1 MVSEPMLRRLSLLI
15 VCLCLIQI
23 SGCRKGGMQQ
33 KGPQRPVPVSVAE
46 VVQKDVPIEVRTVGS
61 AEAMETVSI
70 VPQVA
75 GLIQNVHFKE
85 GDYVKAGDPLFT
97 IDTRPYTAN
106 LSAARANL
114 AKNRALADEG
124 QRTVARLEKLKKEG
138 IATEQELSQARA
150 SAAAQQATLNAD
162 RANIASSSLNVQFA
176 RIQSPISG
184 RTGSLLV
191 NAGNVVRTNETR
203 ALVVIR
209 SVAPI
214 YVRFAVPEQYLSGVR
229 DAMKKGTVPVVALP
243 RGGGK
248 PVNGE
253 LTFIE
258 NTVDAA
264 TGKVDMKGKFENDD
278 ETLWPGQFVDVLLR
292 IGLQKA
298 AIVVPESAVQTGQD
312 GPYTYVV
319 GADLK
324 VALRRLTVDRT
335 HGNEIVVKKGV
346 EPRERVVTDGQIRVT
361 DGSQVEIK
369 APTPGVDEPVPNATG
384 SGARPDKPTLEGQK

>member
-1 MVSEPMLRRLSLLI
+1 
-15 VCLCLIQI
+15 
-23 SGCRKGGMQQ
+23 MQE
-33 KGPQRPVPVSVAE
+33 KGPKRPVPVSVAD

-61 AEAMETVSI
+61 AEAIETVSV

-75 GLIQNVHFKE
+75 GLIQSVHFKE
-85 GDYVKAGDPLFT
+85 GDLVKAGDPLFT

-124 QRTVARLEKLKKEG
+124 QRTVARLEKLRKDG

-150 SAAAQQATLNAD
+150 SSAAQQATLNAD

-214 YVRFAVPEQYLSGVR
+214 YVRFAVPEQYLPGVR
-229 DAMKKGTVPVVALP
+229 DAMKKGAVPVVATP

-248 PVNGE
+248 SVSGE

-258 NTVDAA
+258 NTVDMA
-264 TGKVDMKGKFENDD
+264 TGKVDMKGKFENED
-278 ETLWPGQFVDVLLR
+278 ESLWPGQFVDVTLR
-292 IGLQKA
+292 IGLQRNA
-298 AIVVPESAVQTGQD
+298 VVVPEAAVQTGQD

-324 VALRRLTVDRT
+324 VTLRHLTVDRT
-335 HGNEIVVKKGV
+335 AGDEIVVKKGV

-369 APTPGVDEPVPNATG
+369 APTPGVDEPVPSATG
-384 SGARPDKPTLEGQK
+384 AGPKRDEPTLEGQK

>member
-1 MVSEPMLRRLSLLI
+1 
-15 VCLCLIQI
+15 
-23 SGCRKGGMQQ
+23 MQQ

-46 VVQKDVPIEVRTVGS
+46 VVQKDVPIEVKTVGS
-61 AEAMETVSI
+61 AEAIETVEI

-75 GLIQNVHFKE
+75 GLIQNVHFNE
-85 GDYVKAGDPLFT
+85 GDFVKAGDPLFT

-124 QRTVARLEKLKKEG
+124 QRTVARLEKLRKDG
-138 IATEQELSQARA
+138 IATEQELSAARA
-150 SAAAQQATLNAD
+150 GALAQQATLNAD

-191 NAGNVVRTNETR
+191 NAGNVVRSNETR

-229 DAMKKGTVPVVALP
+229 DAMKKGAVPVVATP

-248 PVNGE
+248 AVSGE

-258 NTVDAA
+258 NTVDSA
-264 TGKVDMKGKFENDD
+264 TGKVDMKGKFDNDD
-278 ETLWPGQFVDVLLR
+278 ETLWPGQFVDVVLR
-292 IGLQKA
+292 IGLQKSA
-298 AIVVPESAVQTGQD
+298 LVLPEAAVQTGQD

-319 GADLK
+319 GSDQK
-324 VALRRLTVDRT
+324 VALRRLTVDRIF
-335 HGNEIVVKKGV
+335 GSEIVVKKGV
-346 EPRERVVTDGQIRVT
+346 AAKERVVIDGQIRVT

-369 APTPGVDEPVPNATG
+369 APTLGVNEPIPSATG
-384 SGARPDKPTLEGQK
+384 TGPKPDKPTLEGQK